1 MAVNTRVRI
10 DSDIESYI
18 RSQSER
24 VMGIESDKLTAGDL
38 TTLTN
43 RMLYEHKLAQ
53 SMMKQEFIPRLF
65 NWLKGVLPALG
76 NTSKVVS
83 LASQPQAQQPVL
95 KASEPDDQEFLT
107 DFASQFEEDV
117 A

>member
-10 DSDIESYI
+10 DADIESYV

-24 VMGIESDKLTAGDL
+24 VMGISPDKVTAADL

-43 RMLYEHKLAQ
+43 RILYEHKLAQ

-65 NWLKGVLPALG
+65 SWLKGVLPALG
-76 NTSKVVS
+76 NTSKVVA
-83 LASQPQAQQPVL
+83 LASQPQQSVL

-107 DFASQFEEDV
+107 DFASQFEDDV